1 MSFLGRFLVE
11 QGAVSEAQLEDGL
24 RFQRENNRRIGE
36 VAVERGVLSAEQVLA
51 IRDRQREDSR
61 LFGDIA
67 VGERRMSRRSLD
79 ELLFFQKVQHVYLGE
94 ALLLLGHLD
103 RDRYRELLGRYGALR
118 EAGRVELRYLQEY
131 FAENRVAEI
140 FFMALS
146 RAMARLAGLA
156 PQPAGVGQAFAWPA
170 GQETAVVSGTVLG
183 CRDLAVGIGLGR
195 GLAEKLSEAPPG
207 VDVFDTAL
215 RYFGDML
222 RDAGLRLAEARLD
235 RPGRFEY
242 PPRQCLFVRGITPY
256 GDAAVVFRMGEA
268 GA

>member
-67 VGERRMSRRSLD
+67 VGERRMSRRTLD

-103 RDRYRELLGRYGALR
+103 RGRYRELLGRYAVLR

-140 FFMALS
+140 FFTALS

-156 PQPAGVGQAFAWPA
+156 PQPAGVGEAFAWPA

-183 CRDLAVGIGLGR
+183 CRDLAVAIGLDA
-195 GLAEKLSEAPPG
+195 GLAAKLAEAS
-207 VDVFDTAL
+207 VDVFDTTL

-242 PPRQCLFVRGITPY
+242 PSRQCLFVRGITPY